1 MRKVQLL
8 VFSFVVVGATA
19 CNFDFNSGITGIK
32 GSGKVVSE
40 SRTVSGFTGVT
51 LKGTGQLLIDTNGT
65 ESLEITGDD
74 NLLPEITSE
83 IKGGELVLGTKD
95 SGNISPSKDIVYRLS
110 AKSLDSIE
118 LAGSGEIDAKGIN
131 TDRLKVLLGG
141 SGNISAAGT
150 AERQEVTIAGSGN
163 YRGENLKT
171 KVSRVSIAGSG
182 DTDVNASE
190 KLDVTVAGSGSVRYT
205 GDPMV
210 TKNIMGSGSVD
221 KR

>member
-8 VFSFVVVGATA
+8 VFSVVAVAATA

-40 SRTVSGFTGVT
+40 SRTVAGFTGVT

-83 IKGGELVLGTKD
+83 IKGGELVLGTKGN
-95 SGNISPSKDIVYRLS
+95 GNIAPSKDIVYKLS

-118 LAGSGEIDAKGIN
+118 LAGSGEIDAKNIN

-141 SGNISAAGT
+141 SGNIAAAGT

-171 KVSRVSIAGSG
+171 KATTVSIAGSG
-182 DTDVNASE
+182 DADVNASD
-190 KLDVTVAGSGSVRYT
+190 KLDVTVAGSGSIRYT

>member
-8 VFSFVVVGATA
+8 VFSFVAVAATA

-40 SRTVSGFTGVT
+40 SRTVTGFTGVS
-51 LKGTGQLLIDTNGT
+51 LKGTGQLVIDLNGT
-65 ESLEITGDD
+65 ESLEIAGDD

-83 IKGGELVLGTKD
+83 IKGGELVLATKENV
-95 SGNISPSKDIVYRLS
+95 NISPSRDIVYKLS

-171 KVSRVSIAGSG
+171 KASTVSIAGSG
-182 DTDVNASE
+182 DADVAASD
-190 KLDVTVAGSGSVRYT
+190 KLDVTVAGSGSVKYA
-205 GDPMV
+205 GDPKV
-210 TKNIMGSGSVD
+210 TQNITGSGSVE

>member
-1 MRKVQLL
+1 MRKIQLL
-8 VFSFVVVGATA
+8 VFSLVAVFATA

-32 GSGKVVSE
+32 GSGKAVSE
-40 SRTVSGFTGVT
+40 SRAVSGFTGVS

-95 SGNISPSKDIVYRLS
+95 NVNISPSKDIVYKLS

-141 SGNISAAGT
+141 SGNISAAGM

-171 KVSRVSIAGSG
+171 KASTVSIAGSG
-182 DTDVNASE
+182 DAGVDASD
-190 KLDVTVAGSGSVRYT
+190 KLDVTVAGSGSVKYS
-205 GDPMV
+205 GDPKV
-210 TKNIMGSGSVD
+210 TQNIMGSGSVD

>member
-8 VFSFVVVGATA
+8 VVSFVAVAATA

-40 SRTVSGFTGVT
+40 SRSVAGFTGVS

-95 SGNISPSKDIVYRLS
+95 NGNISPSKELIYKLS
-110 AKSLDSIE
+110 AKTLDSIE

-131 TDRLKVLLGG
+131 TSRLKVLLGG

-150 AERQEVTIAGSGN
+150 TERQEVTIAGSGN

-171 KVSRVSIAGSG
+171 KASTVSIAGSG
-182 DTDVNASE
+182 DADVDASE
-190 KLDVTVAGSGSVRYT
+190 KLDVTVAGSGSVKYT
-205 GDPMV
+205 GDPKV
-210 TKNIMGSGSVD
+210 TQNILGSGSVE